1 MIETSAGTPG
11 AKPPEQAPPQDLT
24 PQDLTTAQLETEI
37 CLMAGH
43 LAAATCRFLDLTA
56 PRGAL
61 LYSRFSRE
69 GFGGYPW
76 A

>member
-1 MIETSAGTPG
+1 MIETIAGIPG
-11 AKPPEQAPPQDLT
+11 TNPPEQAPPQDLT
-24 PQDLTTAQLETEI
+24 TEQLEAEI
-37 CLMAGH
+37 CTLAGH

-61 LYSRFSRE
+61 LYPRFSRE